1 MLTVLRDREYVVM
14 DKNRF
19 IPEDKGRLVTAFLE
33 NFFAKYVEYD
43 FTAALEERLD
53 LVSSGDLEWKVL
65 LRDFWVDFHKAVA
78 DTGELRTTNVLD
90 AINDSLGHH
99 IFPDKGDGKDPRAC
113 PTCDDGRLSLKT
125 SKFGAFIG
133 CTNYPECKFTKQ
145 LGSAANGSE
154 ESGDRALG
162 PDPET
167 GLEVALKVGRFGP
180 YVQLGDGDKPKRSSL
195 PTGWQAADIDLE
207 AALKLLTLPRTIGNH
222 PEDGEPIVAN
232 LGRYG
237 PYVQHGKTYANV
249 PTIEDVFE
257 IGINRAVTV
266 IAEKRAGGGR
276 PQRGAAVP
284 PLKEFA
290 PTEEGGVTIKVMAG
304 RFGPYVTD
312 GTTNATITKGIDP
325 AQITLEIATDLIAAR
340 VAIVGVGKKKPARKT
355 ATAAKKAPA
364 KKAPAKKAT
373 AAKAT
378 AAKKP
383 AAKKPA
389 AKKPA
394 PKKAAAG

>member
-1 MLTVLRDREYVVM
+1 M
-14 DKNRF
+14 
-19 IPEDKGRLVTAFLE
+19 
-33 NFFAKYVEYD
+33 
-43 FTAALEERLD
+43 
-53 LVSSGDLEWKVL
+53 
-65 LRDFWVDFHKAVA
+65 
-78 DTGELRTTNVLD
+78 
-90 AINDSLGHH
+90 
-99 IFPDKGDGKDPRAC
+99 
-113 PTCDDGRLSLKT
+113 
-125 SKFGAFIG
+125 
-133 CTNYPECKFTKQ
+133 
-145 LGSAANGSE
+145 
-154 ESGDRALG
+154 
-162 PDPET
+162 
-167 GLEVALKVGRFGP
+167 EVALKAGRFGP

-222 PEDGEPIVAN
+222 PEDGGPIVAN

-290 PTEEGGVTIKVMAG
+290 PTDEGGVTIKVMAG

-355 ATAAKKAPA
+355 AAAVKKAPV
-364 KKAPAKKAT
+364 KKASAS
-373 AAKAT
+373 KAT

-394 PKKAAAG
+394 PKKVAAG